1 MNKYER
7 DQFNQKIQLKL
18 AGIIERMLENESK
31 SSSESTQKREK
42 DQAQSRSETG
52 KDVGKRFDNYH
63 YEEVLDVD

>member
-31 SSSESTQKREK
+31 SSSKSSQTREK
-42 DQAQSRSETG
+42 DQAQSGETG
-52 KDVGKRFDNYH
+52 RKNFDQIYI
-63 YEEVLDVD
+63 EEDLKCLEM

>member
-18 AGIIERMLENESK
+18 AGIIERMQNESK
-31 SSSESTQKREK
+31 SSSESTQTSEEN
-42 DQAQSRSETG
+42 QAQSGETRSQN
-52 KDVGKRFDNYH
+52 VGKRFDDYH